1 MCEPLMAG
9 TGIVQPLATL
19 PQNSILYSTH
29 SQDASGQSLAT
40 GSIYALATLSW
51 VAYGLLNRKAA
62 ICKGNIIG
70 VTMKVLIV
78 IGILI
83 YAGFGY

>member
-1 MCEPLMAG
+1 MAV

-19 PQNSILYSTH
+19 PQNSTLHSIH

-40 GSIYALATLSW
+40 RSIYALATLSW

-62 ICKGNIIG
+62 IYRGNIIG
-70 VTMKVLIV
+70 ATMKVLMV

-83 YAGFGY
+83 YGGFSY